1 MIDVP
6 FGPDFINGQTVSLA
20 LFFVGV
26 LGVVTQRNIFKTI
39 IAINIMDVG
48 TILFLLTVNVSPTD
62 IPPVGAEDVS
72 RMVDPLPQALMIT
85 AIVIGISVTAVS
97 LTIFI
102 SLFRKHGSSDWTKL
116 IHRIESR

>member
-1 MIDVP
+1 MIDIP
-6 FGPDFINGQTVSLA
+6 TGTAFINGQTVSLA
-20 LFFVGV
+20 LFFIG
-26 LGVVTQRNIFKTI
+26 LFGVVVHRNIFKTI

-48 TILFLLTVNVSPTD
+48 AILFLLTVDVQPDSV
-62 IPPVGAEDVS
+62 PPVGSVDLA

-102 SLFRKHGSSDWTKL
+102 SLVRRWG
-116 IHRIESR
+116 